1 MITLLNAT
9 NRPDNRT
16 SIVSKTYEQF
26 LININIPFQSISL
39 EDIDGNLILDQSIGI
54 KHNEFEKI
62 VDKYIVNA
70 QKIMIIAPEYNG
82 SIPGVLKL
90 FIDALPHK
98 ALENKKIA
106 LTGVATG
113 RGGNLRGIDH
123 LTGILHYLNA
133 NVMPYKL
140 PISLI
145 LQHIQENKIVSEPLL
160 NDIQK
165 QIKLFIS
172 Y

>member
-16 SIVSKTYEQF
+16 SVISKTYEQF
-26 LININIPFQSISL
+26 LITTNVAFQYLSL
-39 EDIDGNLILDQSIGI
+39 EEVSGDLLIKHSIGI
-54 KHNEFEKI
+54 KQMEIEELF
-62 VDKYIVNA
+62 DRYIFKA
-70 QKIMIIAPEYNG
+70 DKIMIVSPEYNG
-82 SIPGVLKL
+82 SFPGILKL

-98 ALENKKIA
+98 ALDNKKIA

-113 RGGNLRGIDH
+113 RGGNLRGLDH

-133 NVMPYKL
+133 HVMPFKL
-140 PISLI
+140 PISLVSSMI
-145 LQHIQENKIVSEPLL
+145 SDGKVINENLIR
-160 NDIQK
+160 DIQK
-165 QIKLFIS
+165 QLKQFEE